1 MDLGAPRPPETWT
14 PQEVAENVRRMG
26 DDFGER
32 AGEYADIIARE
43 DISGKAFMVLNGDD
57 LKELGF
63 SMGHRKLLIAH
74 IATLKDTASA
84 AELIDREGRASAEA
98 SIPEVPPAP
107 PSPDDVLQTWAP
119 EIIDTPQET
128 EAGSIDAG
136 GNRAGW
142 GSVLQG
148 LWRKGQH
155 TLLDKSDEGARA
167 AAGNRDEETPSA
179 GAAALVKAVWT
190 KHVGNKLVQPSTS
203 GLTAT
208 PAAQQPTTPTIT
220 ASEGADGNDGHIG
233 GVRGLPKVGLLKLWN
248 KREEIL
254 GKVTQAASTVVAT
267 ARGAEAKEQA
277 AGLAQAGG
285 RAGGGAQAAQRVKN
299 PLRFLG
305 RDEWLALVPLQV
317 FFFFGT
323 VNRSM
328 RTHM

>member
-1 MDLGAPRPPETWT
+1 
-14 PQEVAENVRRMG
+14 MG

-119 EIIDTPQET
+119 EMIDTPQET
-128 EAGSIDAG
+128 EAAGLIDADPAGSIDAG

-148 LWRKGQH
+148 LWSKG
-155 TLLDKSDEGARA
+155 TSDEGGRA
-167 AAGNRDEETPSA
+167 AAGNRDEENQSA

-203 GLTAT
+203 GPIAT
-208 PAAQQPTTPTIT
+208 PAAQEPTTPTTT
-220 ASEGADGNDGHIG
+220 ASKGADDGHIG

-254 GKVTQAASTVVAT
+254 GKMTQAASTVVAT
-267 ARGAEAKEQA
+267 ARGADSKEQA
-277 AGLAQAGG
+277 AGLAQGGG
-285 RAGGGAQAAQRVKN
+285 RSCGGGAQAAQRVKN

-317 FFFFGT
+317 FFWGGYSASLTQIFS
-323 VNRSM
+323 NKKI
-328 RTHM
+328 HI

>member
-26 DDFGER
+26 DDFGSR

-43 DISGKAFMVLNGDD
+43 DINGKAFMVLNVDD

-74 IATLKDTASA
+74 IATLKDNASA
-84 AELIDREGRASAEA
+84 AELIGREGRASAEA
-98 SIPEVPPAP
+98 IISEVPPAP
-107 PSPDDVLQTWAP
+107 PSPDDVLQTWTSGLQTWAP
-119 EIIDTPQET
+119 EMIDTPQEA

-148 LWRKGQH
+148 LWSKGQH
-155 TLLDKSDEGARA
+155 TLPDKSDEGARA

-203 GLTAT
+203 GPTAT
-208 PAAQQPTTPTIT
+208 PAAQEPTTPTTT
-220 ASEGADGNDGHIG
+220 ASEGADDGHIG

-254 GKVTQAASTVVAT
+254 GKMTQAASTVVAS

-277 AGLAQAGG
+277 TGLAQGGG
-285 RAGGGAQAAQRVKN
+285 RSCGGAAQAAQRVKN

-317 FFFFGT
+317 
-323 VNRSM
+323 
-328 RTHM
+328 